1 MSVVLITGCS
11 SGFGKLAAIEFAR
24 RGDKVF
30 ASMRNTAKAKGL
42 LDGATAAGTTLEVV
56 QLDVNDSASI
66 AQAVAQIEEKA
77 GPIDV
82 LVNNAGIGTHGPVED
97 FDDDEVLSIFNTN
110 VFGVIRVTRA
120 VLPSMRARK
129 SGTIVTVG
137 SLAGK
142 VSAPFG
148 GVYAASKHAIEALSD
163 ALHYELHPFNIRVV
177 LVEPGGFETEIQSN
191 HLMPRRFT
199 EGSAYLELDR
209 RFADASAKLPGAGE
223 RTDAQVVA
231 NTIVDA
237 AKADQPKR
245 RYLVGNDAQ
254 LIGGLHK
261 QMSDEDFE
269 KAMRT
274 TLDFWE

>member
-11 SGFGKLAAIEFAR
+11 SGFGKLAALEFAR

-30 ASMRNTAKAKGL
+30 ASMRNTTKAKGL
-42 LDGATAAGTTLEVV
+42 LDAAAAAGSTLEVV
-56 QLDVNDSASI
+56 QLDVNDSASVAAAL
-66 AQAVAQIEEKA
+66 AQVEKNA
-77 GPIDV
+77 GPIDI

-148 GVYAASKHAIEALSD
+148 GVYAASKHAVEALSD
-163 ALHYELHPFNIRVV
+163 ALHYELHPFGIRVI
-177 LVEPGGFETEIQSN
+177 LVEPGGFETEIQNN
-191 HLMPRRFT
+191 HLIARRFN
-199 EGSAYLELDR
+199 EGSPYVEFER

-223 RTDAQVVA
+223 HADAQVVA
-231 NTIVDA
+231 TAIVDA
-237 AKADQPKR
+237 AKAEQPKR
-245 RYLVGNDAQ
+245 RYLVGNDAE

-261 QMSDEDFE
+261 QMSDDDFE
-269 KAMRT
+269 RAMRT